1 MNLEMNQLPPRRSR
15 HNRTKTSSVRFKT
28 WVKSGLFVFGILF
41 FGLIGFE
48 LYKANV
54 ARSTEGNTEAA
65 LETQAES
72 NATVAKAE
80 STPTTSE
87 SEPTSVVLPATP
99 AETSA
104 AAEQKGTEEATS
116 KPAPAPVEP
125 TSGVSAHPVP
135 VTPVASSTPAT
146 TPKKENKKPVQTKA
160 KPPAATA
167 TATVVQKPA
176 ETAQKPRVVKHVVQK
191 GETLFMLS
199 RRYFGNNSNVSRI
212 ARYNGFHTQ
221 AQLVEGKV
229 VLVPLAP

>member
-65 LETQAES
+65 AETQAES
-72 NATVAKAE
+72 DETVAKAE

-116 KPAPAPVEP
+116 KPASAPVEP
-125 TSGVSAHPVP
+125 TSGVSATPAP
-135 VTPVASSTPAT
+135 VTPIASSTPAT
-146 TPKKENKKPVQTKA
+146 TPKKENKPVQTQA
-160 KPPAATA
+160 KPPAAPAMA
-167 TATVVQKPA
+167 TPVQKPA

-199 RRYFGNNSNVSRI
+199 RKYFGNNSNVSRI

-229 VLVPLAP
+229 VLVPLAL

>member
-15 HNRTKTSSVRFKT
+15 HNRTKTSSVRLKT

-54 ARSTEGNTEAA
+54 ARSTEGNTEASA
-65 LETQAES
+65 ETQAVSES
-72 NATVAKAE
+72 NETVAKAE
-80 STPTTSE
+80 TTPTTPE

-99 AETSA
+99 DETSA

-116 KPAPAPVEP
+116 KPAPVEP
-125 TSGVSAHPVP
+125 TSGVSATPAP
-135 VTPVASSTPAT
+135 VTPAASSTPAT
-146 TPKKENKKPVQTKA
+146 TPKKESKPVQTQA
-160 KPPAATA
+160 KPPATA
-167 TATVVQKPA
+167 PVQKPA

-199 RRYFGNNSNVSRI
+199 RKYFGNNSNVARI
-212 ARYNGFHTQ
+212 ARYNGFHSQ